1 MGGADVEVYRT
12 PKICQLCVQQGH
24 KAPSCPYLNR
34 RCKEPGCN
42 GIMEIIKGGDDEGN
56 VDVML
61 LKCEYDD
68 CKGAEYLYKDN
79 KPMVP
84 EESKAPFVI
93 EEAAAAHL
101 VEAVAAH
108 FGELVAAHLGE
119 LAAIVVELAAAHL
132 LEHAAVVVELAAAH
146 LPVAAHLEEL
156 LLVVAGNCLVVHL
169 KLCFS

>member
-12 PKICQLCVQQGH
+12 PKICQLCEQQGH
-24 KAPSCPYLNR
+24 KAPPCPYLNC

-79 KPMVP
+79 KPM
-84 EESKAPFVI
+84 PF
-93 EEAAAAHL
+93 AAAAHL
-101 VEAVAAH
+101 VEAAAAH
-108 FGELVAAHLGE
+108 FGEP
-119 LAAIVVELAAAHL
+119 
-132 LEHAAVVVELAAAH
+132 AAVVVELAAAH
-146 LPVAAHLEEL
+146 LPAVAHLEEL
-156 LLVVAGNCLVVHL
+156 LLVATGNCLVVHL
-169 KLCFS
+169 E